1 MTKDYETSDNYR
13 HRPYPK
19 FPLRDRTHRT
29 HSKRSRLWKIEYKSR
44 SWRGDWKV
52 SGNYRTEDERDKAL
66 KALIHKLESIKRVN
80 PKYIPWCRYRKLDP
94 DDSELA

>member
-29 HSKRSRLWKIEYKSR
+29 HSKRSRLWKIESKSR
-44 SWRGDWKV
+44 FWRKRKWFVCGR
-52 SGNYRTEDERDKAL
+52 YRTKDERDKSL
-66 KALIHKLESIKRVN
+66 KHKELKIESIKRAN
-80 PKYIPWCRYRKLDP
+80 PKYTPWCIYRKLDP
-94 DDSELA
+94 NDSQ